1 MIFIDTM
8 STEIINYVFYKD
20 YPDVRDFI
28 SELRAASSKNN
39 QIVKN
44 QISLYNFPPDV
55 EFNFTDNGAEVVYKK
70 GNLSSS
76 GEECTDLSFLIEY
89 DDFKNSEL
97 FGRTIRQVLRSG
109 VLNLNF
115 PKIPIQELDYNYDFG
130 EDSVKISVCHLLPF

>member
-1 MIFIDTM
+1 M

-55 EFNFTDNGAEVVYKK
+55 EFNFTDNGVEVVYKK